1 MQTLPSPAI
10 ARQFG
15 PIVLSLGAPSL
26 RPPRDRR
33 LALALCGAVLVSGCN
48 LADVFE
54 TPGTGDVV
62 FVWGVDSVL
71 GQGQIEPLHIT
82 VLAGGE
88 PLDGPHLL
96 VTIPDTAF
104 IDFDATRDS
113 IVAKKVGRGKIFV
126 ELRSSLTTDAP
137 RDSLEVRVTG
147 APPQ

>member
-1 MQTLPSPAI
+1 M
-10 ARQFG
+10 
-15 PIVLSLGAPSL
+15 
-26 RPPRDRR
+26 
-33 LALALCGAVLVSGCN
+33 VSGCN

-54 TPGTGDVV
+54 TPGTGEVV

-71 GQGQIEPLHIT
+71 GQGQIAPLHIT

-88 PLDGPHLL
+88 PLNDPNLL

-104 IDFDATRDS
+104 IDFGTTRDS
-113 IVAKKVGRGKIFV
+113 LVAKRVGRAKIFV

-137 RDSLEVRVTG
+137 RDSLEIRVTG

>member
-1 MQTLPSPAI
+1 MPSPAI

-15 PIVLSLGAPSL
+15 PIVSSLGAPSL
-26 RPPRDRR
+26 RPPGDRR
-33 LALALCGAVLVSGCN
+33 LALALCGAVLVSACN

-54 TPGTGDVV
+54 APGTGDVV

-71 GQGQIEPLHIT
+71 GQGQTVPLHIT
-82 VLAGGE
+82 VLSGGE
-88 PLDGPHLL
+88 PLNGPHLL

-113 IVAKKVGRGKIFV
+113 IVAKRVGRGKIFV
-126 ELRSSLTTDAP
+126 EVRSSLTTDAP